1 MILELKIRNFLSFK
15 EEVTFSFE
23 ATADKTLDG
32 YYVVTKKDGTRILK
46 MMMIYGANA
55 SGKSNL
61 ISAFQFLLDFVEQS
75 PDSKSEGTSFIPFRF
90 VNEIDKTGEFDLSFY
105 VGEEKFRYYL
115 SIDSEKVDKEE
126 LYFYPG
132 TQPASVYKRW
142 FDNEKNISLL
152 TFGNKVKLSK
162 QALEAIQLNTLKN
175 ASVFSA
181 YDQVNVSIPLL
192 DMVVKWF
199 NEQYFSSIDPYTSLT
214 EFSDREIKS
223 NLKIKESALNFLKE
237 ADFNITDVIFE
248 EKTRQIPDFIINTID
263 SSPLSD
269 EDKKRIKEEKIY
281 IYDEKYFKHK
291 VIDDNKTF
299 YYILEERLQS
309 QGTLR
314 YYGLTAPFFK
324 AIEKN
329 AFLPIDEIGSAL
341 HPLLV
346 IHYVKEFLQ
355 RSIEAQLLFTT
366 HNMSILNEKEIL
378 RKDAIWFTEKK
389 ENGSTELFSL
399 ADFNFRKELSYY
411 NAYKIGKFGAI
422 PEL

>member
-1 MILELKIRNFLSFK
+1 MKLIKL
-15 EEVTFSFE
+15 V
-23 ATADKTLDG
+23 
-32 YYVVTKKDGTRILK
+32 
-46 MMMIYGANA
+46 
-55 SGKSNL
+55 NL
-61 ISAFQFLLDFVEQS
+61 IC
-75 PDSKSEGTSFIPFRF
+75 
-90 VNEIDKTGEFDLSFY
+90 
-105 VGEEKFRYYL
+105 YYL

-346 IHYVKEFLQ
+346 LHYVKEFLQ